1 MYNITREFTPED
13 WELFNIEHVYFEQ
26 FADDSEPILAEVTCD
41 GGEQI
46 SLVADGAG
54 ITFVQY
60 LNNGLDTLQL
70 EADPD
75 QWDQYIAQERLEDL
89 AEIYEQS
96 TFAGAIMHLECLVE
110 EGL

>member
-13 WELFNIEHVYFEQ
+13 WELFYSTEVYFEH

-41 GGEQI
+41 DGEQI

-60 LNNGLDTLQL
+60 LNKGLDILQL

-75 QWDQYIAQERLEDL
+75 QWDQYAAQERLEYL
-89 AEIYEQS
+89 VKIYEQS
-96 TFAGAIMHLECLVE
+96 TFAGAITHFERLVT